1 MRSLYSSGR
10 YELTIAPSATWEFK
24 AVFPTPDDEGLR
36 YSRSPIRKVKVTNR

>member
-10 YELTIAPSATWEFK
+10 YELSIKPGTIWEFK

-36 YSRSPIRKVKVTNR
+36 YSRSASRKVKVVE